1 MLGEVRLRVSYVIIF
16 ALMVCAVGYASA
28 QQAGTADYNS
38 RYLPGHGVGDTRGV
52 QRWGA
57 MAKGKGD
64 AIGWITDANTE
75 SEAADRAMSQCNFDP
90 SRPCSL
96 EYTFVNSCAVFAA
109 SKRGGYSSY
118 GGRSS
123 LAAHR
128 KVAMKKC
135 GSDCRIYREGCSLP
149 DH

>member
-1 MLGEVRLRVSYVIIF
+1 MLSFLVAV
-16 ALMVCAVGYASA
+16 ALLMPAVGYVRA
-28 QQAGTADYNS
+28 QQAGTADYNR

-64 AIGWITDANTE
+64 AIGWIIDAATE
-75 SEAADRAMSQCNFDP
+75 GEAVDRAMRQCNFDP

-96 EYTFVNSCAVFAA
+96 EFTFVNSCAVFAA
-109 SKRGGYSSY
+109 SKQNGHASY
-118 GGRSS
+118 GGSKS
-123 LAAHR
+123 LDAHR
-128 KVAMKKC
+128 KSAMKKC

-149 DH
+149 GR